1 MQFQSK
7 MYQEIQEIPDA
18 VSNLLEVTDLAVDQ
32 LANQIKDQLP
42 NFVFTA
48 ARGSSDHAAK
58 FLKYL
63 FEIYLGI
70 PVVSLGPSICSIYSS
85 KLSLNNT
92 MCIGISQS
100 GQSPD
105 IISVINSAKNKECIT
120 ASFTNDSNSPLAQ
133 KTKFSVPLQAG
144 SEKSVAATKTFT
156 STLVV
161 CLVLVAKVKKDV
173 ELLSAIYRLPEML
186 EKAIRIEWPELKNEL
201 ESCNKLYTLGRG
213 LSYSISSEAS
223 LKLIETCGIHA
234 SSYSSAEVLHG
245 PVEIVDEYHPVI
257 ALISRDAAEQSI
269 VNVCENIAE
278 RKAKVF
284 GTSSYLNKSISLEF
298 VDTGHPFTDPIALI
312 ASFYPF
318 VENLSLVRGK
328 NPDQPSLLKKVTK
341 TI

>member
-1 MQFQSK
+1 MQSQSK

-18 VSNLLEVTDLAVDQ
+18 VSNLFEVTDRAVDQ

-92 MCIGISQS
+92 MCISISQS

-105 IISVINSAKNKECIT
+105 IISVINSAQNKECIT

-144 SEKSVAATKTFT
+144 SEKSVAATKTFIN
-156 STLVV
+156 TLVV

-186 EKAIRIEWPELKNEL
+186 
-201 ESCNKLYTLGRG
+201 
-213 LSYSISSEAS
+213 
-223 LKLIETCGIHA
+223 
-234 SSYSSAEVLHG
+234 
-245 PVEIVDEYHPVI
+245 
-257 ALISRDAAEQSI
+257 
-269 VNVCENIAE
+269 
-278 RKAKVF
+278 
-284 GTSSYLNKSISLEF
+284 
-298 VDTGHPFTDPIALI
+298 
-312 ASFYPF
+312 
-318 VENLSLVRGK
+318 
-328 NPDQPSLLKKVTK
+328 
-341 TI
+341 